1 MSAARHHQQMMPDRP
16 AKPQKRTP
24 LCEPSSFGKNEIVV
38 ISSDEE
44 EGEMSLKPVNG
55 RKRRI
60 VDISSGSEVDKVKA
74 QKRTHLSQD
83 HGARVTSMSTTLLNH
98 PPNETLTEASSIS
111 AVRGLNSVKPALPTG
126 KPLVQPIG
134 KYCIVIGRMSSN
146 KGLRSTFKDGKKVQ
160 LDQAGN
166 ITKKRSEGLVIG
178 RRLGENAPQ
187 PIQWNVLESTWHKQ
201 LSGTELSWRKNKSGQ
216 ARMVTDI
223 KAFFTNIPQG
233 SDVTICIRC
242 LDGLI
247 LNVASFFEFVSFVVR
262 DCKLNALVIFQIYKF
277 TPYLNHPR
285 MVPFLGLGSVIPFTG
300 AELRRY
306 DKRRED
312 PSGEIEQLV
321 KCLTAL
327 RDRKRGTNLGLQ
339 NRNKLPDA
347 DMFGAIDIGGE
358 VPPDSSDV
366 EDSISSE

>member
-1 MSAARHHQQMMPDRP
+1 
-16 AKPQKRTP
+16 
-24 LCEPSSFGKNEIVV
+24 
-38 ISSDEE
+38 
-44 EGEMSLKPVNG
+44 
-55 RKRRI
+55 
-60 VDISSGSEVDKVKA
+60 
-74 QKRTHLSQD
+74 
-83 HGARVTSMSTTLLNH
+83 
-98 PPNETLTEASSIS
+98 
-111 AVRGLNSVKPALPTG
+111 
-126 KPLVQPIG
+126 
-134 KYCIVIGRMSSN
+134 
-146 KGLRSTFKDGKKVQ
+146 
-160 LDQAGN
+160 
-166 ITKKRSEGLVIG
+166 
-178 RRLGENAPQ
+178 
-187 PIQWNVLESTWHKQ
+187 
-201 LSGTELSWRKNKSGQ
+201 
-216 ARMVTDI
+216 MVTDI